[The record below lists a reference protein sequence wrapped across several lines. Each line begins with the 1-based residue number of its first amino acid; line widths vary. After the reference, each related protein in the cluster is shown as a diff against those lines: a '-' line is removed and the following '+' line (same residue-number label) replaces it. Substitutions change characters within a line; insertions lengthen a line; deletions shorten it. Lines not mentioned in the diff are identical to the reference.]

1 MIHIYPFKTDPA
13 KIWGAGKNDDHGMD
27 HNSM

>member
-1 MIHIYPFKTDPA
+1 MIHIYPFETDPA
-13 KIWGAGKNDDHGMD
+13 IWGAGKNDDHGMD